1 MGSLML
7 WLNIHRIMFV
17 VVLGVIFW
25 CTSWVIYWRPI
36 LAAWRK
42 KGEPHSWSV
51 DLVSKQS
58 GGKRRKRET

>member
-1 MGSLML
+1 ML
-7 WLNIHRIMFV
+7 WLNIHRIQFV
-17 VVLGVIFW
+17 AVLGLICWF
-25 CTSWVIYWRPI
+25 TSYFIYFRPI
-36 LAAWRK
+36 IAAWRK